1 VYILTAQYR
10 ECVQV
15 TDEIDNQKA
24 EKLIGTIKRHCL
36 RCSYSWTPR
45 KAIIK
50 RCPSGKDKDGN
61 IKGCGSPYWNKPRQI
76 RVKNPAKLRL
86 SK

>member
-1 VYILTAQYR
+1 MARYQEYAQAM
-10 ECVQV
+10 
-15 TDEIDNQKA
+15 TDEIDNKKA

-36 RCSYSWTPR
+36 RCGYSWTPR

-50 RCPSGKDKDGN
+50 RCPSGVN
-61 IKGCGSPYWNKPRQI
+61 AGCGSPYWNKQRKI
-76 RVKNPAKLRL
+76 TVKNPARLRL